1 MKVLITGGAGF
12 IGSHL
17 SELLLKNKKIS
28 KVIVIDHLLDGSKK
42 NLNSILRNKKFTL
55 IKADISNLKLI
66 DKYFKKA
73 VYVFHLAAIADIVPS
88 IVNPI
93 DYIKTNFMGTINV
106 LECSRKYKI
115 KKIIYAASS
124 SCYGKTPKIEINENF
139 AISTIYPYSF
149 SKNIAEQAI
158 IHWSKVYK
166 LNFISLRLFNVFG
179 TRSRTTGAYGAVMG
193 VFLKQKLSNKPFT
206 AVGNGKQTRDFIY
219 VSDVAEIFEKSAFS
233 DKKNEIYNVGT
244 GKPQSILYL
253 TKLLKGK
260 KIHIP
265 KRPGEPAFLKADIS
279 KIKKQLRWTP
289 KVSFEKGVYQLIKN
303 IDYWK
308 SAPLW
313 NSAKIK
319 TATKNW
325 FKHLR

>member
-42 NLNSILRNKKFTL
+42 NLNNVLRNKKFNL
-55 IKADISNLKLI
+55 IKADISNLKSI

-93 DYIKTNFMGTINV
+93 DYIRTNFMGTINV
-106 LECSRKYKI
+106 LECSRKYKV

-124 SCYGKTPKIEINENF
+124 SCYGITPKKKINENF
-139 AISTIYPYSF
+139 AISTLYPYSF

-206 AVGNGKQTRDFIY
+206 VVGNGKQTRDFIY

-233 DKKNEIYNVGT
+233 NRKNEIFNVGT
-244 GKPQSILYL
+244 GKPQTILYL

-260 KIHIP
+260 KIHIS
-265 KRPGEPAFLKADIS
+265 KRPGEPDFIKADIS
-279 KIKKQLRWTP
+279 KIKRQLKWKP
-289 KVSFEKGVYQLIKN
+289 KISFEKGVSQLLDN

-313 NSAKIK
+313 NVSKIK
-319 TATKNW
+319 IATKNW
-325 FKHLR
+325 FEYLK